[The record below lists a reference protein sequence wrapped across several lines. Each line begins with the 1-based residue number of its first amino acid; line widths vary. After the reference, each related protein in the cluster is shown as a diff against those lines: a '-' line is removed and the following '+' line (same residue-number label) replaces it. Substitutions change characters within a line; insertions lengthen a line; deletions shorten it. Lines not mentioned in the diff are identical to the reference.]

1 MTAAAQAGGTIM
13 ATRIRSPLEWA
24 WDELKAAGGA
34 VGAAANKGKDHDAVP
49 GVRRIGFADLGVAL
63 ARGFADFQA
72 VRSDVAFLCCVY
84 PVAGLVLARIAFGQ
98 NALAL
103 IFPLVAGFALV
114 GPVFGVG
121 LNEISRR
128 REMGRKVSWVDAFG
142 VVRAHA
148 FGRIVVFALLL
159 AAIFVAWLVVAGLL
173 YDTTLGPQLPA
184 TVRVFVNELFA
195 TSAGRVLILAG
206 IGIGFLFAV
215 FVLAISVV
223 TVPMLLDRDARLE
236 TAIATSMEALAV
248 NPVTILTWGLIIALG
263 LVIGA
268 IPLLIGLVIT
278 FPVLGHA
285 TWHLYRRVVA

>member
-1 MTAAAQAGGTIM
+1 M

-24 WDELKAAGGA
+24 WDELKAAGNA
-34 VGAAANKGKDHDAVP
+34 VGTAANEGRVYDAVP
-49 GVRRIGFADLGVAL
+49 VVRRIGLADLGEAL

-72 VRSDVAFLCCVY
+72 ARSDVAFLCCVY

-98 NALAL
+98 NALPL

-128 REMGRKVSWVDAFG
+128 REMGRRVSWADAFG

-148 FGRIVVFALLL
+148 FGRIIVFALLL
-159 AAIFVAWLVVAGLL
+159 ATIFVVWLVVAGLL
-173 YDTTLGPQLPA
+173 YDATLGPQPPA
-184 TVRVFVNELFA
+184 STGVFLNELFA
-195 TSAGRVLILAG
+195 TSAGRVMILAG
-206 IGIGFLFAV
+206 ISIGFLFAV

-223 TVPMLLDRDARLE
+223 TFPMLLDRDARLE
-236 TAIATSMEALAV
+236 TAIATSMQVLAV
-248 NPVTILTWGLIIALG
+248 NPVTILTWGLIIAAG
-263 LVIGA
+263 LVIGS

-285 TWHLYRRVVA
+285 TWHLYRRVVS